1 MLAVPFLLGNGGQP
15 SSASS
20 GPSSLM
26 QSYQGSINAITGA
39 PAPLGN
45 FPTGQGAGTPGRLL
59 PAQGTSQTRV
69 AAPTPNYS
77 AQALAALDQQMGQ
90 LNAREGNYYGDI
102 NAQYAN
108 RLQGLNVNKAQ
119 GEQNLGR
126 QRETETRQK
135 DMSIRDLANNIRN
148 SYQSGIQKLGVQG
161 AGDSSATGMY
171 KYALGQLEG
180 QNRGQLVDNYQFNM
194 GNIDIATQQLQQNF
208 NQKVS
213 ELEDWKRSQ
222 VFAIADKFQVARDQ
236 LNAQRATLGAGA
248 VSQQQAALAQ
258 QTAQQLANVSAT
270 VTSAASAIQDN
281 FAQAAAELRAYN
293 LNNVTPNTQFNATNG
308 AQNQALQVA
317 NPTLYKKYNE

>member
-1 MLAVPFLLGNGGQP
+1 M
-15 SSASS
+15 
-20 GPSSLM
+20 SLM
-26 QSYQGSINAITGA
+26 QMYQASAPELGTPNNPNALVS
-39 PAPLGN
+39 PAALPQGN
-45 FPTGQGAGTPGRLL
+45 FPTGTGAGTQGNLL
-59 PAQGTSQTRV
+59 PTNTRTT
-69 AAPTPNYS
+69 ATYQAPNYS

-108 RLQGLNVNKAQ
+108 RLQGLNVSKAQ

-208 NQKVS
+208 NQKVA

-222 VFAIADKFQVARDQ
+222 VFAIADKFQVLVTNLM
-236 LNAQRATLGAGA
+236 LNVPL
-248 VSQQQAALAQ
+248 
-258 QTAQQLANVSAT
+258 
-270 VTSAASAIQDN
+270 
-281 FAQAAAELRAYN
+281 
-293 LNNVTPNTQFNATNG
+293 
-308 AQNQALQVA
+308 
-317 NPTLYKKYNE
+317 